1 MPYLGSAPKSGFISN
16 AKERYTGI
24 TTAYID
30 LNQSIT
36 SLADVIVWVNF
47 VKQDSTNL
55 TLTTSTRITLGATL
69 VASDIVEVVY
79 LGKAVATQNPSTN
92 SVTNDMLAGSIAN
105 DKLAGSI
112 ANSKLAN
119 SSITLNG
126 SAVALGG
133 SATLGGLSNA
143 DYWIFKTEQTISAT
157 TETTLTGGWAQQ
169 TNRGGA
175 GGELGTGLSESS
187 GIFSFPSTGIWHI
200 GAWFRVYR
208 NGDSRYINTS
218 MEVTLNNSTYN
229 HMSYGSGFVQQT
241 QSANTTTQINI
252 FGLVDCD
259 NTTNV
264 KFRYRM
270 TSAADVFVS
279 GDPNYSVGG
288 LIAMRLGDT

>member
-1 MPYLGSAPKSGFISN
+1 MAIDKIDVT
-16 AKERYTGI
+16 KGI
-24 TTAYID
+24 TGNLPVAN
-30 LNQSIT
+30 LNSGTSASSSTFWRGDGTWASI
-36 SLADVIVWVNF
+36 
-47 VKQDSTNL
+47 
-55 TLTTSTRITLGATL
+55 
-69 VASDIVEVVY
+69 
-79 LGKAVATQNPSTN
+79 
-92 SVTNDMLAGSIAN
+92 
-105 DKLAGSI
+105 
-112 ANSKLAN
+112 
-119 SSITLNG
+119 SS
-126 SAVALGG
+126 
-133 SATLGGLSNA
+133 GLSNA